1 MTLTPPARIYS
12 FESFVRANPRQTIP
26 GDRLDA
32 QFQELIDAIRNIQGV
47 LAGIVRSDGE
57 LRSGSVKPESLDPK
71 FKTDLFRE
79 ITSELKDLRALVQA
93 TGEAARLARE
103 GAVEGQAV
111 SVETSL
117 LARATVLEQDG
128 ASAAAYAQAAKEW
141 AEHMPDT
148 LPADTVAI
156 MGVTGNHWSSRWWA
170 EQALL
175 NSGEGSGGGGGGG
188 GGGAGVIIQ
197 DTPPAPVHG
206 QLWWESDTGALY
218 VSYNDG
224 DSQAWVQING
234 TVAGAG
240 SGPGATAPANAVP
253 PIITGPQVQG
263 QVLTVSQGA
272 WTNNPVG
279 FIYQWFRDNIPI
291 LEATAA
297 AYLLQA
303 ADVGA
308 ILYARITAIN
318 GSGETTTQSNT
329 TAAITGAVP
338 AAPVNTTLPAITGTE
353 TQGQTLTVSNGT
365 WSNSPTS
372 YSRQWFRAQVAISG
386 ATSATYVLQAADV
399 GAIIHAKVTA
409 TNASGSTTAQSNST
423 GAISAPA
430 SATPLADARAAAIIT
445 RGGSQ
450 SSTTIA
456 AVQQLEKDLAL
467 AGLTA
472 KFVYFN
478 PRCGNDLIAARSPLI
493 ATNGPGYD
501 TQAGTFSTWV
511 EGKGLAGSSGVM
523 DTGVNAEAAGLTVIS
538 SCMGIYMMEDA
549 KADTNSIAADYT
561 YVAGEKYLTLVSRA
575 YGQYMMYDAFG
586 ATGGN
591 RVQTDASLFA
601 SPDSANT
608 KGLICGSRYSA
619 TAAIVAR
626 NGVIRGLQTA
636 AADLLPPTVTRK
648 VYTAPGASGGD
659 FIGFGLTPDD
669 VSLLFWVLHEF
680 NTALGRA
687 VMAEGVVGINT
698 VPNPFSFTDT
708 TGVPLSSVST
718 SNSITVSGLTPGL
731 STAVT
736 VTGGEYAK
744 NGGAWSTVATTAVNT
759 DTFVVRHTNSAAD
772 FTATNTTL
780 TIGGV
785 SDTFT
790 STTTGAVAPVVWNPA
805 TSSDQIIVSGPQN
818 RTANRTEFGGP
829 YISAKSATSQSAGLR
844 YVEVHVDIL
853 GSPGTIIG
861 VAGTAASS
869 GSHPGAD
876 NFGVGYANNYGA
888 YYKGG
893 GSSGVNNPGAY
904 VTGDV
909 IGILVD
915 FTAKTVKMNLNNGT
929 FSATVDITSLGTDV
943 FIFGGIGAGTTSQ
956 VTLNNPLIYP
966 LPGGATK
973 WDGTT

>member
-1 MTLTPPARIYS
+1 VAFDFPSTP
-12 FESFVRANPRQTIP
+12 T
-26 GDRLDA
+26 
-32 QFQELIDAIRNIQGV
+32 QGQV
-47 LAGIVRSDGE
+47 FT
-57 LRSGSVKPESLDPK
+57 SGGASYIWQSYVW
-71 FKTDLFRE
+71 
-79 ITSELKDLRALVQA
+79 LVQ
-93 TGEAARLARE
+93 TL
-103 GAVEGQAV
+103 GQ
-111 SVETSL
+111 
-117 LARATVLEQDG
+117 
-128 ASAAAYAQAAKEW
+128 
-141 AEHMPDT
+141 P
-148 LPADTVAI
+148 
-156 MGVTGNHWSSRWWA
+156 
-170 EQALL
+170 
-175 NSGEGSGGGGGGG
+175 GSGG
-188 GGGAGVIIQ
+188 
-197 DTPPAPVHG
+197 
-206 QLWWESDTGALY
+206 
-218 VSYNDG
+218 
-224 DSQAWVQING
+224 
-234 TVAGAG
+234 
-240 SGPGATAPANAVP
+240 AVP
-253 PIITGPQVQG
+253 
-263 QVLTVSQGA
+263 
-272 WTNNPVG
+272 
-279 FIYQWFRDNIPI
+279 
-291 LEATAA
+291 
-297 AYLLQA
+297 
-303 ADVGA
+303 
-308 ILYARITAIN
+308 
-318 GSGETTTQSNT
+318 
-329 TAAITGAVP
+329 
-338 AAPVNTTLPAITGTE
+338 
-353 TQGQTLTVSNGT
+353 
-365 WSNSPTS
+365 
-372 YSRQWFRAQVAISG
+372 
-386 ATSATYVLQAADV
+386 
-399 GAIIHAKVTA
+399 
-409 TNASGSTTAQSNST
+409 
-423 GAISAPA
+423 
-430 SATPLADARAAAIIT
+430 TPLADARATAITT

-456 AVQQLEKDLAL
+456 AVKQLERDLAL
-467 AGLTA
+467 TGLTA

-493 ATNGPGYD
+493 ATNGPGFD
-501 TQAGTFSTWV
+501 TPTGTFSTWV
-511 EGKGLAGSSGVM
+511 EGLGLAGTGNM
-523 DTGVNAEAAGLTVIS
+523 DTGVNAEAAGLTIIS
-538 SCMGIYMMEDA
+538 SCMGIYMLDDA
-549 KADTNSIAADYT
+549 KAATTSIAADYT
-561 YVAGEKYLTLVSRA
+561 YAVGERYLTLNSFA
-575 YGQYMMYDAFG
+575 YSQYILYDAFG
-586 ATGGN
+586 ALDGN
-591 RVQTDASLFA
+591 RVGTDNSLTYDA
-601 SPDSANT
+601 AHT
-608 KGLICGSRYSA
+608 KGLICGSRYTS
-619 TAAIVAR
+619 TAAFVAR
-626 NGVIRGLQTA
+626 NGALRGTQSA
-636 AADLLPPTVTRK
+636 AATELPPTVTRK
-648 VYTAPGASGGD
+648 VYTAAGASGGD
-659 FIGFGLTPDD
+659 FIGLGLTPDD
-669 VSLLFWVLHEF
+669 VTLLFWVLHEF
-680 NTALGRA
+680 NTALGRS
-687 VMAEGVVGINT
+687 VMAEGVVGIST